1 MADIADTLANS
12 TQLPRILITPGEP
25 AGIGPELLISLAQQS
40 FPAELVAVADRQQ
53 LLAVA
58 QRHDLPLTLE
68 AVNIEARTQRHRPGH
83 LKLISSSLACP
94 SVVAGQ
100 PDINNAAGLINALTT
115 ATNLCQQGKADA
127 LVTGPVDK
135 SLFNRAG
142 ISFTGHTELLAQLT
156 HTDEVV
162 MLLAS
167 ESLKVALL
175 TTHLPLKDVSAAV
188 TKERLIRTLQII
200 HVDLQRLYRLTDP
213 TIAVCGLNPHAGE
226 NGYLGTEE
234 ITIIA
239 PVLDQLRS
247 QGMRLIGPLPADS
260 AFTPEALSQC
270 DLVLAMYHD
279 QGLAPLK
286 QNAGHDAI
294 NVTLGLPIVR
304 TSVDHGTAY
313 SLAGTDQ
320 ASSASF
326 ERAIRSAIEFS
337 NPG

>member
-1 MADIADTLANS
+1 MGHIAETLANS

-25 AGIGPELLISLAQQS
+25 AGIGPELLIALAQKS
-40 FPAELVAVADRQQ
+40 FPAELVAVADHQQ

-58 QRHDLPLTLE
+58 QSLDLPLALE
-68 AVNIEARTQRHRPGH
+68 PADLDAAPQHHRPGH
-83 LKLISSSLACP
+83 LKLLHSTLACP

-115 ATNLCQQGKADA
+115 ATRLCQQGQADA

-142 ISFTGHTELLAQLT
+142 IPFTGHTELLAELT
-156 HTDEVV
+156 DTDEVV

-167 ESLKVALL
+167 ASLKVALL
-175 TTHLPLKDVSAAV
+175 TTHLPLKAVPAAV

-200 HVDLQRLYRLTDP
+200 HTDLQRLYRLTEP

-234 ITIIA
+234 ITIIE
-239 PVLDQLRS
+239 PVLTQLRS